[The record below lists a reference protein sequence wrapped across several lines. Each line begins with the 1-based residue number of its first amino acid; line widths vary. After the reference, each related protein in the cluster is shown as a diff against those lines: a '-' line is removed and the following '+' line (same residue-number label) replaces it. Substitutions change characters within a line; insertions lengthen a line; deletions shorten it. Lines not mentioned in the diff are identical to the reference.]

1 MQVGR
6 TLQFWLWDCERERES
21 EQASCRLSRRGT
33 AAHTAI
39 SGVFVFGVVTGG
51 CADLF
56 VVCEN
61 LKLGHTLVEEEEQ
74 RDRETESKR
83 IERRRKKKRQI

>member
-1 MQVGR
+1 
-6 TLQFWLWDCERERES
+6 
-21 EQASCRLSRRGT
+21 
-33 AAHTAI
+33 
-39 SGVFVFGVVTGG
+39 VFVFGVVTGG

-61 LKLGHTLVEEEEQ
+61 LKLGHTLVEEEE
-74 RDRETESKR
+74 DRETESKR